1 LNLSFHKHYE
11 KDEIR
16 FKKKYTQSHLWHYN
30 LKHTSWNGELEV
42 SFFNCWKSSFI
53 YCQKSHSL
61 HIRFGN
67 LGQISEA
74 GIWVHSRV
82 VQSFVFRVVLHIK
95 LKIWQHEPHQ
105 NPTVKRSN
113 MFSWHRKPICPE
125 FPKRMCREWDFWQYI
140 VLLLNDTNITN
151 GVMARVI
158 AASAVDY
165 VLKPRYGSK
174 PKTIKLVFAVSP
186 ISVQQ

>member
-1 LNLSFHKHYE
+1 MF
-11 KDEIR
+11 
-16 FKKKYTQSHLWHYN
+16 FK
-30 LKHTSWNGELEV
+30 
-42 SFFNCWKSSFI
+42 CWKSSFI

-67 LGQISEA
+67 SGQIGFLCHENILERFTVGFWWGSCC
-74 GIWVHSRV
+74 
-82 VQSFVFRVVLHIK
+82 HI
-95 LKIWQHEPHQ
+95 
-105 NPTVKRSN
+105 
-113 MFSWHRKPICPE
+113 FSL
-125 FPKRMCREWDFWQYI
+125 MCSTTRNTKDWTTREWTQI
-140 VLLLNDTNITN
+140 PASLVTPVVLLLNDTNITN